1 MKTFVEFAALRK
13 QVEDFS
19 TQSIFVSKKRL
30 SGPAIT
36 STEATSTGIKFV
48 GWTPSNQDA
57 TGVPKQGLEGRH
69 VQSAVR
75 VNSSQ
80 LRQLTRC
87 IRVNQICLSSN
98 WYHKTCF

>member
-57 TGVPKQGLEGRH
+57 TGVPKQSLEGRH

-75 VNSSQ
+75 INDFSKFITIFSLEANASFV
-80 LRQLTRC
+80 T
-87 IRVNQICLSSN
+87 QILHS
-98 WYHKTCF
+98 TC